1 MYRILTLALI
11 AALCFSSVL
20 LTGCDNET
28 PAEVTTTAAPG
39 ATTTA
44 APVDGV
50 LRNPLTGEAGYS
62 AELANSRYVGVM
74 INNVPQARPQWGL
87 CTPDIIFE
95 CETEGGITRMLWLY
109 ANPQELPSKFGSIRS
124 ARNFFVDIAN
134 GYNAIFVHWG
144 GSDPAYQLINN
155 LGLKTIDGKT
165 IGEPYFFKVPASERD
180 VATEHRGCSTGDYIR
195 SYIEKNKIDTV
206 RSSTEA
212 PFAFYTSGAVKPAGG
227 ACTTITASHSSS
239 YNHTFKYNAED
250 GLYYNYLNSNK
261 MVDSEGKQ
269 MAVTNVIVL
278 YTDISVMDAAGRVN
292 VNLTSGKGVM
302 ATAGGYENIT
312 WKKGA
317 SGEMLK
323 IFGADGNPVKLNT
336 GKSWIG
342 VVSSARESLTEI
354 A

>member
-1 MYRILTLALI
+1 
-11 AALCFSSVL
+11 
-20 LTGCDNET
+20 
-28 PAEVTTTAAPG
+28 
-39 ATTTA
+39 
-44 APVDGV
+44 
-50 LRNPLTGEAGYS
+50 
-62 AELANSRYVGVM
+62 
-74 INNVPQARPQWGL
+74 
-87 CTPDIIFE
+87 
-95 CETEGGITRMLWLY
+95 
-109 ANPQELPSKFGSIRS
+109 
-124 ARNFFVDIAN
+124 
-134 GYNAIFVHWG
+134 
-144 GSDPAYQLINN
+144 
-155 LGLKTIDGKT
+155 
-165 IGEPYFFKVPASERD
+165 
-180 VATEHRGCSTGDYIR
+180 
-195 SYIEKNKIDTV
+195 
-206 RSSTEA
+206 
-212 PFAFYTSGAVKPAGG
+212 
-227 ACTTITASHSSS
+227 
-239 YNHTFKYNAED
+239 
-250 GLYYNYLNSNK
+250 

>member
-1 MYRILTLALI
+1 ML
-11 AALCFSSVL
+11 S
-20 LTGCDNET
+20 GCDSDT
-28 PAEVTTTAAPG
+28 PSTTTTTAVPG
-39 ATTTA
+39 ETTTA
-44 APVDGV
+44 EPVGSS
-50 LRNPLTGEAGYS
+50 LRNPLTGEAGYD
-62 AELANSRYVGVM
+62 AAMATSRYVGVM

-87 CTPDIIFE
+87 CTPDIVFE

-109 ANPQELPSKFGSIRS
+109 ANPERLPAKFGSIRS

-134 GYNAIFVHWG
+134 GYDAIFVHWG
-144 GSDPAYQLINN
+144 GSDPAYSLIEQQ
-155 LGLKTIDGKT
+155 GMKTIDGKA
-165 IGEPYFFKVPASERD
+165 IGAPYFVKDNERD
-180 VATEHRGCSTGDYIR
+180 VATEHRGYSTGESIR
-195 SYIEKNKIDTV
+195 SYIASKQINTV
-206 RSSTEA
+206 RSSTDA
-212 PFAFYTSGAVKPAGG
+212 PFAFNTAAAVAPSGGSCISIK
-227 ACTTITASHSSS
+227 ASHSSS
-239 YNHTFKYNAED
+239 YNHTFKYNADD
-250 GLYYNYLNSNK
+250 GLYYNYMNTAK